1 MKKRSGWWHAP
12 SPRSTNGLR
21 KRRQGSTV
29 SQFLLDAA
37 LERAAEV
44 TERATR
50 ISASRGAFENMMTA
64 LDQPARELPRL
75 KRAAQHYKDVV
86 HDSDPKAA
94 T

>member
-1 MKKRSGWWHAP
+1 MM
-12 SPRSTNGLR
+12 T
-21 KRRQGSTV
+21 
-29 SQFLLDAA
+29 AA
-37 LERAAEV
+37 TEVAER
-44 TERATR
+44 TTR
-50 ISASRGAFENMMTA
+50 INANRIAFENVMTA

>member
-1 MKKRSGWWHAP
+1 
-12 SPRSTNGLR
+12 
-21 KRRQGSTV
+21 
-29 SQFLLDAA
+29 
-37 LERAAEV
+37 
-44 TERATR
+44 
-50 ISASRGAFENMMTA
+50 MMMA

>member
-1 MKKRSGWWHAP
+1 
-12 SPRSTNGLR
+12 
-21 KRRQGSTV
+21 
-29 SQFLLDAA
+29 
-37 LERAAEV
+37 
-44 TERATR
+44 
-50 ISASRGAFENMMTA
+50 MTA

>member
-1 MKKRSGWWHAP
+1 MM
-12 SPRSTNGLR
+12 T
-21 KRRQGSTV
+21 
-29 SQFLLDAA
+29 AA
-37 LERAAEV
+37 TEVAER
-44 TERATR
+44 TTR
-50 ISASRGAFENMMTA
+50 INANRSAFENVMTA